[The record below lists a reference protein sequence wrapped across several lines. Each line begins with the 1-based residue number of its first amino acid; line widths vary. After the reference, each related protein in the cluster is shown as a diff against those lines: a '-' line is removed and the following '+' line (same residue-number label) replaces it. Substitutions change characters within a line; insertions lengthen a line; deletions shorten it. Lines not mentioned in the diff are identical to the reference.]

1 MDKQRLKLIIEIN
14 EEEDR
19 DFEYEIEELNQN
31 LNDLTIPELKKVIAK
46 FLCVKKSSINITGNY
61 K

>member
-1 MDKQRLKLIIEIN
+1 MNKQRLKLIIEIN

-46 FLCVKKSSINITGNY
+46 FLYVKKSSINITGNY
-61 K
+61 E